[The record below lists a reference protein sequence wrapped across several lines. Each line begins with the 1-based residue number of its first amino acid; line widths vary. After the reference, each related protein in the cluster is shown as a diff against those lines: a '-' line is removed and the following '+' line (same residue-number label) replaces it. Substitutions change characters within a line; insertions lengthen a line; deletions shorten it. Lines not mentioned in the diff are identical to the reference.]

1 MTLLKEPEFYL
12 KDAKEFKTKLNISY
26 ELACADEFFSYLEN
40 LRALRLSGEIKPFFS
55 RVTKSNISEIGVI
68 DGDFKNKR

>member
-40 LRALRLSGEIKPFFS
+40 LRALRLSGENDLFS
-55 RVTKSNISEIGVI
+55 VESLNPIYQR
-68 DGDFKNKR
+68 